1 MLTQAF
7 DDVDVRRLLAGDES
21 GIAEAFQ
28 RIERTLRGKF
38 MQGARD
44 RMPWLGAE
52 DLADIWQDTLR
63 DLLSA
68 IRGGRVDL
76 GRALRPWLW
85 TVFQRRALDHVGE
98 ERRQRLMW
106 ERAKERLRGTSV
118 GALVESLS
126 AEERARVM
134 GRIRRAVETLP
145 ERQKAVIQTFIERYP
160 LLKTR
165 EDLRRALSERT
176 GKEETGASVRRAME
190 EARRKV
196 AEILRRSRD

>member
-21 GIAEAFQ
+21 GISEAFE
-28 RIERTLRGKF
+28 RIEKTLRGKF
-38 MQGARD
+38 MQGARE

-68 IRGGRVDL
+68 VRSRRVDL

-85 TVFQRRALDHVGE
+85 TVFQRRALDHVGL

-126 AEERARVM
+126 EEERSRLM
-134 GRIRRAVETLP
+134 ERIRRAVDGLP
-145 ERQKAVIQTFIERYP
+145 ERQKSVIRTFIERYP

-165 EDLRRALSERT
+165 EDLRRAVSERT
-176 GKEETGASVRRAME
+176 GKEETGASVRRALE

-196 AEILRRSRD
+196 ADVLRRSGD